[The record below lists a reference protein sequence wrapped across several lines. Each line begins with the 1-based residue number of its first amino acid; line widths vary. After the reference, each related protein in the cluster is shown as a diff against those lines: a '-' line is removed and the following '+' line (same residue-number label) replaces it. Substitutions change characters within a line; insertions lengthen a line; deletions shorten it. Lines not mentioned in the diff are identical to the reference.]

1 MKKRFRQF
9 FVSGVFLILILTSFV
24 SAGFFGNLW
33 NKITGESVKIADR
46 EIYIENPADL
56 AEGEIYIKNPV
67 DYSGNGILVS
77 DHYYDNYDNYA
88 GKYCEKVQNCSGYRD
103 VVVVDDM
110 VKACR
115 CDDYW
120 GCDGESC
127 VRDVSTTSLWERVG
141 SVVCTGCEVE
151 ELCQK
156 YPGYVY
162 KEFVK
167 SCVGSAVYEFDPRFD
182 EDGQGAVLTRVALE
196 EFFKMVGPDFEELPY
211 VKSIKNSR
219 LSDAVV
225 SVEILGDSNTYIFH
239 VNYQKV
245 ISSDC
250 ISSDGGE
257 CFTVEEEISC
267 IDSDAGKDSF
277 NAGFVNYGNQTFT
290 DVCEDSN
297 YVREWYCLWEKPNDV
312 SIRCENGCE
321 EGACLEETNETEE
334 NETEYFGNYSYCV
347 GNLCTLFVGDELTV
361 GNYSFS
367 IGDIA
372 GNFVNLTVNN
382 LMTNDSAYFTGPIP
396 LRGPKGL
403 DERRYIVLVNSWYYG
418 EDSDQNF
425 IQFEFFISN
434 LEQGESYC
442 SSNYCKLYE
451 SDRAL
456 FDAGNFTFDMGV
468 RYDEEL
474 DFYDIYPHYVESG
487 YLDNETALSFYS
499 EDWYSAGP
507 FFFTTTHVHGG
518 ETHNLTTF
526 FFDEQTPFVFTVDE
540 VHATHDIFGNA
551 IAQGESYISFNY
563 SYNGESKK
571 RVTISQGT
579 TGEIKSSD
587 RSIDNESLNSF
598 SENINRELSCDS
610 GCLIENNCVPVCYR
624 AEGKYCS
631 FEGKMV
637 EQVLA
642 GENCDNNCECSSNLC
657 VDGECVS
664 GSLWQ
669 KILAWFNRFSR

>member
-1 MKKRFRQF
+1 MRKRFTQV
-9 FVSGVFLILILTSFV
+9 FVFGIFLILIFTSFV
-24 SAGFFGNLW
+24 SAGLFGDLW
-33 NKITGESVKIADR
+33 NKITGESVKTV
-46 EIYIENPADL
+46 
-56 AEGEIYIKNPV
+56 EGEIYIENPV

-88 GKYCEKVQNCSGYRD
+88 GKYCEKVQKCSGYRD
-103 VVVVDDM
+103 VVVVDDK

-127 VRDVSTTSLWERVG
+127 VRDVSASSLWERVG

-151 ELCQK
+151 AEVEELCPK
-156 YPGYVY
+156 YSGYVY
-162 KEFVK
+162 KDFVNA
-167 SCVGSAVYEFDPRFD
+167 CVGSAVYDFDQHFD
-182 EDGQGAVLTRVALE
+182 DIQQGAALTNVALQ
-196 EFFKMVGPDFEELPY
+196 EFYKMEPDFEGLPY
-211 VKSIKNSR
+211 VRSIKTST
-219 LSDAVV
+219 LPDAVV
-225 SVEILGDSNTYIFH
+225 AVEILGDSNTYIFH
-239 VNYQKV
+239 VNYQEI

-250 ISSDGGE
+250 INSDGGE
-257 CFTVEEEISC
+257 CFTVEEEITC
-267 IDSDAGKDSF
+267 VDSDGGKDPF
-277 NAGFVNYGNQTFT
+277 NAGVVNYGNQTFT

-297 YVREWYCLWEKPNDV
+297 YVQEWYCLEEKPNDV

-321 EGACLEETNETEE
+321 EGACLEETNETDGEETNETEE
-334 NETEYFGNYSYCV
+334 NETEYFGNYSYCIE
-347 GNLCTLFVGDELTV
+347 NLCTLFVGEELTV

-372 GNFVNLTVNN
+372 GNFVDLTVKN
-382 LMTNDSAYFTGPIP
+382 LMTNDSAYSTGSIP

-403 DERRYIVLVNSWYYG
+403 DERRYIVLVDSWYYG

-425 IQFEFFISN
+425 IQFEFFVSN

-456 FDAGNFTFDMGV
+456 FDADDFTFDMGI
-468 RYDEEL
+468 YYKEES
-474 DFYDIYPHYVESG
+474 DFYDIYPHSVGSG

-499 EDWYSAGP
+499 KDWYPAEP
-507 FFFTTTHVHGG
+507 VLFTTTHVHVG

-526 FFDEQTPFVFTVDE
+526 FFDEKTPFVFTVDE
-540 VHATHDIFGNA
+540 VHATHDILGNA
-551 IAQGESYISFNY
+551 IAQGESYVSFNY

-571 RVTISQGT
+571 GVTVSQGT
-579 TGEIKSSD
+579 PGEIKSSV
-587 RSIDNESLNSF
+587 RSLDDESSDSF
-598 SENINRELSCDS
+598 SENIDRELSCDS
-610 GCLIENNCVPVCYR
+610 GCLVENNCVPVCYR

-631 FEGKMV
+631 FGGEMV

-669 KILAWFNRFSR
+669 KILAWFDRFSR